1 MTREHRLV
9 ASNHGQ
15 RGFTLVELVMAMS
28 VTALIMLAATL
39 VLYQVITNNYRTAAR
54 MTAVKQVE
62 NVVHFMVRDVQ
73 MADPSSIQMNLSP
86 TVVLRLQWVD
96 WDSKLHTVE
105 YSIVNGNLERQY
117 DVGAQTAVAR
127 YIASIVPAVD
137 ATSGEVVVTITSKT
151 QGRWGAT
158 ESRIIR
164 VKPRIGF

>member
-1 MTREHRLV
+1 
-9 ASNHGQ
+9 
-15 RGFTLVELVMAMS
+15 
-28 VTALIMLAATL
+28 
-39 VLYQVITNNYRTAAR
+39 
-54 MTAVKQVE
+54 VKQVE